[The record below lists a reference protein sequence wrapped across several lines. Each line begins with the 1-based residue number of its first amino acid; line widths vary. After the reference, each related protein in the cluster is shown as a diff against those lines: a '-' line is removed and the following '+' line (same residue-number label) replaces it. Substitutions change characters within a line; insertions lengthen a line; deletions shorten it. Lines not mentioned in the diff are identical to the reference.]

1 MAIILFNPT
10 DEEMRTQYIGEEV
23 VIPPAPDPRHKIRV
37 DDARG
42 RHVLNVLGPRGLM
55 TLEYGD
61 EGDGEARKAEIGRQR
76 NLEFWRK
83 QVMDFNQLN
92 DQQHQK
98 KLPYIQP
105 SPAIKAAARRLGIKL
120 YEPMSST
127 DDYTEVQAQL
137 LSDLEEKKR
146 ELDEKDKVI
155 QALSSKVD
163 KLTSLVEGML
173 QAAGQRA
180 AAAVAGPE
188 DSSDDWA
195 EVKRKIKSIN
205 GNHFAGWVKKNWEA
219 IYDYPDDVRELI
231 AERWEQLYKTEFPTV
246 PEEAGAA

>member
-1 MAIILFNPT
+1 MAVILFNPT
-10 DEEMRTQYIGEEV
+10 GEEMRTQYIGEEV

-61 EGDGEARKAEIGRQR
+61 EGDGESRKAEIGRQR

-98 KLPYIQP
+98 KLPYIQA
-105 SPAIKAAARRLGIKL
+105 SPPIKAAARRLGIKL

-127 DDYTEVQAQL
+127 DDYTEAQAKAL
-137 LSDLEEKKR
+137 AELEQKKR
-146 ELDEKDKVI
+146 EVAEKDKVI
-155 QALSSKVD
+155 QSLSSKVD
-163 KLTSLVEGML
+163 KLTSLVENML
-173 QAAGQRA
+173 AAAGKQAAA
-180 AAAVAGPE
+180 PPAGE
-188 DSSDDWA
+188 ADDWS
-195 EVKRKIKSIN
+195 ELKRKIKSIN
-205 GNHFAGWVKKNWEA
+205 GNHLAGWVRQNWEA
-219 IYDYPDDVRELI
+219 LFDYPDDVRDLI
-231 AERWEQLYKTEFPTV
+231 AERWEKLYQTPFPTT
-246 PEEAGAA
+246 PEEADAA

>member
-1 MAIILFNPT
+1 MALILFNPT

-61 EGDGEARKAEIGRQR
+61 EGEGETQKADTGRRR

-105 SPAIKAAARRLGIKL
+105 SPQIKAAARRLGIKL
-120 YEPMSST
+120 YEPMSAT
-127 DDYTEVQAQL
+127 DDYTEIQAKVISELDQ
-137 LSDLEEKKR
+137 KKR
-146 ELDEKDKVI
+146 EVAEKDKVI
-155 QALSSKVD
+155 HALSAKVD

-173 QAAGQRA
+173 AAAGKQAAAGVA
-180 AAAVAGPE
+180 AE
-188 DSSDDWA
+188 TEDWA
-195 EVKRKIKSIN
+195 ESKRKIKSIN
-205 GNHFAGWVKKNWEA
+205 GNHFASWVRKNWES
-219 IYDYPDDVRELI
+219 IFDYPDDVRDLI
-231 AERWEQLYKTEFPTV
+231 AERWEQLYKTPFPTT
-246 PEEAGAA
+246 PEEADAA

>member
-98 KLPYIQP
+98 KLPYIAP
-105 SPAIKAAARRLGIKL
+105 SPQIKAAARRLGIKL

-127 DDYTEVQAQL
+127 DDYTEAQAQTL
-137 LSDLEEKKR
+137 AELDQKKR
-146 ELDEKDKVI
+146 EVAEKDKVI
-155 QALSSKVD
+155 QSLSAKVD
-163 KLTSLVEGML
+163 KLTSLVESML
-173 QAAGQRA
+173 QAAGKQA
-180 AAAVAGPE
+180 AAPAAADE
-188 DSSDDWA
+188 DPSDDWA

-205 GNHFAGWVKKNWEA
+205 GNHFDKWVRKNWDA
-219 IYDYPDDVRELI
+219 ILDYPDDVRDLI
-231 AERWEQLYKTEFPTV
+231 AERWELLYKTPFPTM
-246 PEEAGAA
+246 PEEVDAA